1 MRRFDAAE
9 DPRRR
14 VLIQALAAGVF
25 TAGWSPSNVL
35 AAPAKSIF
43 RVIGSVTVN
52 DLPPATDTFIGPNTK
67 VRTAR
72 NSELIA
78 ILDKIAIL
86 LRADSELVVGDKVSD
101 LRLIKGNLLAAA
113 APGAYR
119 IETSIATIMQRG
131 RDDKVGVG
139 FYVESHEKLT
149 YFCTCYGVSEIS
161 VNDDPATKLAVSAQH
176 HDRPV
181 NIYRDPTRK
190 KRIEDAR
197 FKNHTDEEL
206 KLIGELIGHLPPF
219 LSR

>member
-1 MRRFDAAE
+1 MKPFSEPD

-14 VLIQALAAGVF
+14 LVIQALAAGF
-25 TAGWSPSNVL
+25 FAAGLPRGSAH

-43 RVIGSVTVN
+43 RVIGSITVN
-52 DLPPATDTFIGPNTK
+52 DLPPTTDTFIGPNTK

-86 LRADSELVVGDKVSD
+86 LRADSELVVGDKVSH
-101 LRLIKGNLLAAA
+101 LRLIKGSLLAVA
-113 APGAYR
+113 APGVYG
-119 IETSIATIMQRG
+119 IETSIATIVQRG

-139 FYVESHEKLT
+139 FYVESYDKLT

-219 LSR
+219 LR